1 MIKNIELNEL
11 WKELSTAD
19 KVVLFPHVNP
29 DGDATGSCVA
39 LCLALREQGVDCT
52 VCSGK
57 TPDYIDFL
65 NTEFFTDDKQTGNP
79 DICVAVDCSED
90 HRMDSRAAAFHKG
103 NRKYCIDHH
112 ENDTGFGDRYYI
124 DKDASATCT
133 IIYGMLKEAGVKLS
147 KDVANA
153 IYTGISTDTGNF
165 KHSNT
170 DPKSHRIAAD
180 LLEQGVDHVQIMT
193 ALYQNR
199 SMKKVICESRAI
211 DKAMIFAEGKGIISY
226 LSSAEML
233 EMDARKEDA
242 DEIIDKLRDIAGVEM
257 AAYLEEREDGVKISM
272 RAKTDSNVADICKS
286 FGGGGHIKAAGA
298 TVKMSMEDAFTA
310 VKHAMEEVL

>member
-1 MIKNIELNEL
+1 MIKNIELKEL
-11 WKELSTAD
+11 WEDLSTAEN
-19 KVVLFPHVNP
+19 VVLFPHVNP
-29 DGDATGSCVA
+29 DGDATGSCAA
-39 LCLALREQGVDCT
+39 LCLALRDQGVNCV
-52 VCSGK
+52 VCAGK
-57 TPDYIDFL
+57 IPDYIDFL
-65 NTEFFTDDKQTGNP
+65 NTEFFMNDCQIDNP

-90 HRMDSRAAAFHKG
+90 HRMDSRVGYFYKG
-103 NRKYCIDHH
+103 RRKYCIDHH

-133 IIYGMLKEAGVKLS
+133 IVYDMLKEAGVKLS
-147 KDVANA
+147 KDIANA
-153 IYTGISTDTGNF
+153 IYTGISTDTGNY

-170 DPKSHRIAAD
+170 DSKSHRIAAD
-180 LLEQGVDHVQIMT
+180 LLELGVDHVQIMT
-193 ALYQNR
+193 SLYQNR
-199 SMKKVICESRAI
+199 SMKKVLCESRAI
-211 DKAMIFAEGKGIISY
+211 DRALIFSEGRGILSY
-226 LSSAEML
+226 LTSAEMI

-298 TVKMSMEDAFTA
+298 TVKMSMEEVFTA
-310 VKHAMEEVL
+310 VKRAMEEAL